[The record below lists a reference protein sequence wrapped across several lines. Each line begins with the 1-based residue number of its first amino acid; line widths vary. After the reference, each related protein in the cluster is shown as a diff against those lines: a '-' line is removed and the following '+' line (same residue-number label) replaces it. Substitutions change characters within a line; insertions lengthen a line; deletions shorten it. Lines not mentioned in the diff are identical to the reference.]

1 VCECLPY
8 WGGPDCSRSEQRS
21 SSGDD
26 SATTYAA
33 LGGGLGG
40 AVVLLMVGLVV
51 AIALV
56 KGISAYKTYRINRSL
71 KIGQVNFELEPN
83 ADPDAL

>member
-1 VCECLPY
+1 
-8 WGGPDCSRSEQRS
+8 
-21 SSGDD
+21 
-26 SATTYAA
+26 
-33 LGGGLGG
+33 
-40 AVVLLMVGLVV
+40 VLLMVGLVV

-83 ADPDAL
+83 ADPGALWHVSATKHVCGKQYLNYNYLYLTFLLAGV